1 MNDKIINT
9 SIELLGKIY
18 PIRCLES
25 ELPGLQK
32 AATYLNQQ
40 MQDVQNSGKVINLE
54 RIAIISA
61 LNIAHEFLQF
71 DQQKNNLVTT
81 INKRIGQM
89 QERLDYAL
97 TRHKQKD
104 LIYSIE

>member
-1 MNDKIINT
+1 MNEKIIST

-25 ELPGLQK
+25 EIPGLQQ
-32 AATYLNQQ
+32 AAAYLNQQ

-61 LNIAHEFLQF
+61 LNIAHQFLQF
-71 DQQKNNLVTT
+71 DQQKNSLMTT
-81 INKRIGQM
+81 INKKIGQM
-89 QERLDYAL
+89 QDRLDQAL
-97 TRHKQKD
+97 VRQKQKD
-104 LIYSIE
+104 LIFSIE

>member
-1 MNDKIINT
+1 MNDKIIST

-25 ELPGLQK
+25 ELAGLQA

-61 LNIAHEFLQF
+61 LNIAHQFLQF
-71 DQQKNNLVTT
+71 DQQKSHLVMS
-81 INKRIGQM
+81 INKKIGQM
-89 QERLDYAL
+89 QERLDSAL
-97 TRHKQKD
+97 IRHKQKD
-104 LIYSIE
+104 LIFSIE